1 MFELVLLIA
10 LHVPPNTIYDTQNNT
25 NAQNIIAIHRMVG
38 KLHSCL
44 KNPKCPYLHQ
54 ARLFNIF
61 DGNPTPTSWG
71 VFVAS
76 ATRGAPKNLL
86 NAIRKCQDL
95 NKEHTGCLNGD
106 IQQCDI
112 LQKGLY

>member
-61 DGNPTPTSWG
+61 DGNPTPTSWR

-76 ATRGAPKNLL
+76 ATRGAPNNLVK
-86 NAIRKCQDL
+86 AIRKCDAL
-95 NKEHTGCLNGD
+95 KAEYTGCLNGGV
-106 IQQCDI
+106 QQCDT

>member
-1 MFELVLLIA
+1 MLELVLLIA
-10 LHVPPNTIYDTQNNT
+10 LHVPANTIYDTQNNT
-25 NAQNIIAIHRMVG
+25 NVQNMIAIRRMVG
-38 KLHSCL
+38 KLHRCL
-44 KNPKCPYLHQ
+44 DDPKCPHLHQ

-76 ATRGAPKNLL
+76 ATRGAPKKFV
-86 NAIRKCQDL
+86 NAIRKCDKL
-95 NKEHTGCLNGD
+95 KNEHTGCLNGD
-106 IQQCDI
+106 KQQCDT